1 MAVKYVSEFSFPSQF
16 GFSKSNGGHKGDAK
30 GMSSFAKSK
39 AGPSVVTGNSR
50 GTGGGKHTTG
60 AVPKFAKGGHA
71 STPQRYADGGW
82 SKNKGVSL
90 DSGMGA
96 AKREKYDNNE
106 GAGIGAPKYARI
118 NDKKSPPATRG
129 EKSSG
134 VQKPAFKS
142 GGHATTP
149 DRYKGGGMIKT
160 AAGKVKDGAKT
171 PWNKDDGT
179 SPGSFKRTPPKQSM
193 KNKAAA
199 YDKFDAEGRD
209 TDPATE
215 QNGNVE
221 RMSEFSDFKRGGH
234 AKKYAK
240 GGHASGCGCKMCS
253 GGSSR
258 YAKGGQVTTEDRYET
273 ESEMHGERHIPA
285 PDKQVKG
292 DGMEYKKGGRI
303 GNLKH
308 YAHPSKKAAGGAA
321 GTRTE
326 RPSGHAS
333 SMGKMVNESPKGSD
347 ERYERAAGTPG
358 ETPEGDYHE
367 TKSGEPMMS
376 GGGFNRG
383 ANPKKMAAIHA
394 KKDHAAMGALAQV
407 AAGLE
412 GGAPQGPPHQ
422 PAAPG
427 MGPAPP
433 GMAPQMGAPPGMA
446 GGVRPMP
453 PMAGGP
459 PMANSG
465 GSVQHIVHHHV
476 MH

>member
-1 MAVKYVSEFSFPSQF
+1 MAVKYVSEFSFPSEF
-16 GFSKSNGGHKGDAK
+16 GFHKQSGAPKGSAK
-30 GMSSFAKSK
+30 GMSGFAKSK
-39 AGPSVVTGNSR
+39 AGPSVV
-50 GTGGGKHTTG
+50 GKSGSGKFHSG

-71 STPQRYADGGW
+71 TTPQRYADGGW
-82 SKNKGVSL
+82 SKNKGVNL
-90 DSGMGA
+90 DSGMGG
-96 AKREKYDNNE
+96 AKREKYDNNS
-106 GAGIGAPKYARI
+106 GAGIGAEKTARI

-149 DRYKGGGMIKT
+149 QRYADGGSIKV
-160 AAGKVKDGAKT
+160 AAGKVKDGAKR

-179 SPGSFKRTPPKQSM
+179 SPGSFKRTPPKQST

-199 YDKFDAEGRD
+199 YDKFDDEGRD
-209 TDPATE
+209 TAPATE

-221 RMSEFSDFKRGGH
+221 RMSEWSDFKKGGH
-234 AKKYAK
+234 AKRHAH
-240 GGHASGCGCKMCS
+240 GGHATGCGCSMCS
-253 GGSSR
+253 GGK
-258 YAKGGQVTTEDRYET
+258 AMKAGGHFHQETTEDRYET
-273 ESEMHGERHIPA
+273 GPKGKHISA
-285 PDKQVKG
+285 PDKQVSG
-292 DGMEYKKGGRI
+292 DGEAYKSGGRI
-303 GNLKH
+303 SNLKH
-308 YAHPSKKAAGGAA
+308 YAHPSKKASGGAA
-321 GTRTE
+321 GTRSE
-326 RPSGHAS
+326 RPSGSAAK
-333 SMGKMVNESPKGSD
+333 MGKEVNSSPKGGD
-347 ERYERAAGTPG
+347 AQYERDAGTPG
-358 ETPEGDYHE
+358 ETSEGDFYE
-367 TKSGEPMMS
+367 TTSGEPHMA

-394 KKDHAAMGALAQV
+394 KMDHKAMGALAQV

-446 GGVRPMP
+446 GGVRPQP

-459 PMANSG
+459 PMASSG

-476 MH
+476 MHR